1 MSSFNKAPEQ
11 LQRPDAELPK
21 GRLQRPAAKDGTH
34 ISTFRQ
40 VLRRHGVTMGLC
52 ALAALFLPLALEQ
65 IQATTSSAV
74 RSPFFYIGITLA
86 LGMCLAFYQARQGH
100 SLNLRNT
107 LWLGYLLY
115 ISFVEEL
122 AFRLLFPMW
131 LGERL
136 DLTIAIV
143 ASNLIFAGIHYITLR
158 WHWWNCVFVFAG
170 GMGFSHM
177 LATYENLALV
187 TLTHWLFTFL
197 NTPTPPSNR

>member
-1 MSSFNKAPEQ
+1 MASPWAY
-11 LQRPDAELPK
+11 
-21 GRLQRPAAKDGTH
+21 
-34 ISTFRQ
+34 
-40 VLRRHGVTMGLC
+40 
-52 ALAALFLPLALEQ
+52 
-65 IQATTSSAV
+65 V
-74 RSPFFYIGITLA
+74 RSPHFSCLLPWSKFSYDIKCCQIAVFYIGITLA

-143 ASNLIFAGIHYITLR
+143 ASNLIFAGIHTSR
-158 WHWWNCVFVFAG
+158 CG
-170 GMGFSHM
+170 GTGGIVCSS
-177 LATYENLALV
+177 LPAVWVSATCSQPMKI
-187 TLTHWLFTFL
+187 WPWSF
-197 NTPTPPSNR
+197 